1 MKQILQNLSNGKTS
15 LVDVPCPKNIK
26 SNILI
31 ETTKTVVSAG
41 TERML
46 IDFGKGNLLSKA
58 KQQPDKVK
66 MVLNKVITDGPVEEV
81 LHFVDIF
88 STEGQDFLVQ

>member
-1 MKQILQNLSNGKTS
+1 MKQILQNLSNGETS

-31 ETTKTVVSAG
+31 ATNKTVVSAG

-46 IDFGKGNLLSKA
+46 IDFGKANLLSKA
-58 KQQPDKVK
+58 RQQPDKVK
-66 MVLNKVITDGPVEEV
+66 MVLNYIILT
-81 LHFVDIF
+81 
-88 STEGQDFLVQ
+88 